1 MRYFLLFI
9 FITIFSCGKEKVIL
23 LPEISHSEISEI
35 KDVSAAYLFYDET
48 QKDSVELNRKNLIIS
63 TNWLVNVD
71 KRLTLN
77 QVIPHIKFLQ
87 AKKSN
92 SSHKNKNAKNYY
104 TCNDTSIKNLGF
116 VEFTDV
122 NYNLFGCKPY
132 EKDSLYVYNKTNFK
146 TYKNPVIQQD
156 STVLEI
162 PLFFDND
169 FFISTYDVVLKEN
182 QVKHYLNALLNSRDE
197 QLINIV
203 TSFNRNINFQDYINY
218 KTFINTLKSEG
229 ISISNNEFI
238 Y

>member
-1 MRYFLLFI
+1 MFL

-23 LPEISHSEISEI
+23 LPEINHSEISEI
-35 KDVSAAYLFYDET
+35 TDVSAAYLFYDET

-77 QVIPHIKFLQ
+77 QVIPLIKFLQ
-87 AKKSN
+87 EKKNN

-116 VEFTDV
+116 IEFTDV
-122 NYNLFGCKPY
+122 NYNLYGCKPY
-132 EKDSLYVYNKTNFK
+132 EKDSLYIYNNTNFRP
-146 TYKNPVIQQD
+146 YKDPFIQQD
-156 STVLEI
+156 NTILEI

-169 FFISTYDVVLKEN
+169 FFICTYGVILKEN
-182 QVKHYLNALLNSRDE
+182 QVNHYLNTLLDSRDE
-197 QLINIV
+197 PLINIV
-203 TSFNRNINFQDYINY
+203 TGFNRNINFQDYINY
-218 KTFINTLKSEG
+218 KTFINSLKSEG